1 MMNTHCLL
9 NAEEVSAPSRS
20 SALGA
25 PSMEENTYPQKLLA
39 EMLGTAVL
47 VFIGVGSVP
56 ATLIVGGDAPF
67 TMAQL
72 GMISLAFATAV
83 IAMVYAIG
91 HVSGC
96 QINPAITLAL
106 AVTKKMPWRDVPG
119 YVAAQVAGAVLG
131 ALAIVGVLGKKAVD
145 VGLGIAAYGTGVGAG
160 QAFFAEAVGT
170 FILAFVVFGAV
181 ERRAAGGFA
190 GLAIGLGVFAII
202 IPVAPATSASIN
214 PARTL
219 GPMITG
225 ELFGGTVH
233 WDQLPVYLAA
243 EVIGAIAG
251 GVLYVALNTHRR
263 TATTTPAENRDVE
276 PATAQG
282 ALS

>member
-1 MMNTHCLL
+1 MDD
-9 NAEEVSAPSRS
+9 
-20 SALGA
+20 
-25 PSMEENTYPQKLLA
+25 NTYLQKLLA

-96 QINPAITLAL
+96 HINPAITLAL

-119 YVAAQVAGAVLG
+119 YIAAQVAGALLG

-145 VGLGIAAYGTGVGAG
+145 VGLGIAAYGTGVGPG

-170 FILAFVVFGAV
+170 FILAFVVFGAID
-181 ERRAAGGFA
+181 RRAAGGFA

-202 IPVAPATSASIN
+202 IPVAPATAASIN

-219 GPMITG
+219 GPMLTG
-225 ELFGGTVH
+225 ELFGGTIH
-233 WDQLPVYLAA
+233 WDQLPVYLGA
-243 EVIGAIAG
+243 EVIGAIAA
-251 GVLYVALNTHRR
+251 GVLYTALNARR
-263 TATTTPAENRDVE
+263 KATAITRSENRNVE
-276 PATAQG
+276 PAAAQG
-282 ALS
+282 TLS

>member
-1 MMNTHCLL
+1 
-9 NAEEVSAPSRS
+9 
-20 SALGA
+20 
-25 PSMEENTYPQKLLA
+25 MEENTYPQKLLA

-83 IAMVYAIG
+83 IAMVYSIG
-91 HVSGC
+91 HISGC

-106 AVTKKMPWRDVPG
+106 AATKKMPWRDVPG
-119 YVAAQVAGAVLG
+119 YIAAQVAGAVLG

-160 QAFFAEAVGT
+160 QAFFAEAIGT
-170 FILAFVVFGAV
+170 FLLAFIVFGAID
-181 ERRAAGGFA
+181 RRAPGGFA

-202 IPVAPATSASIN
+202 IPVAPATAASIN

-233 WDQLPVYLAA
+233 WGQLPVYLAA
-243 EVIGAIAG
+243 EVIGAVVAG
-251 GVLYVALNTHRR
+251 LLYVALNK
-263 TATTTPAENRDVE
+263 AVAAVPAEIPAAQ
-276 PATAQG
+276 PATAEG

>member
-1 MMNTHCLL
+1 
-9 NAEEVSAPSRS
+9 
-20 SALGA
+20 
-25 PSMEENTYPQKLLA
+25 MEDNTYRQKLLA

-83 IAMVYAIG
+83 IAMVYSIG
-91 HVSGC
+91 HISGC

-106 AVTKKMPWRDVPG
+106 AATKKMPWRDVPG
-119 YVAAQVAGAVLG
+119 YIAAQVAGAVLG

-160 QAFFAEAVGT
+160 QAFFAEAIGT
-170 FILAFVVFGAV
+170 FLLAFIVFGAID
-181 ERRAAGGFA
+181 RRAPGGFA

-202 IPVAPATSASIN
+202 IPVAPATAASIN

-219 GPMITG
+219 GPMTTG

-233 WDQLPVYLAA
+233 WGQLPVYLAA
-243 EVIGAIAG
+243 EVIGALAAG
-251 GVLYVALNTHRR
+251 FLYVTLNTSRK
-263 TATTTPAENRDVE
+263 AVAATPAEVPVAQ
-276 PATAQG
+276 PATAEG

>member
-1 MMNTHCLL
+1 MQ
-9 NAEEVSAPSRS
+9 
-20 SALGA
+20 
-25 PSMEENTYPQKLLA
+25 ENTYPQKLLA
-39 EMLGTAVL
+39 EMLGTAML

-56 ATLIVGGDAPF
+56 ATLIVNGKAPF
-67 TMAQL
+67 TFADL
-72 GMISLAFATAV
+72 GMISLAFATVV

-91 HVSGC
+91 HISGC

-106 AVTKKMPWRDVPG
+106 AATRKMPWRDVPG

-145 VGLGIAAYGTGVGAG
+145 VGLGIAAYGPQVSAG

-170 FILAFVVFGAV
+170 FMLAFIVFGAID
-181 ERRAAGGFA
+181 RRAAGGFA

-202 IPVAPATSASIN
+202 IPVAPATAASIN

-225 ELFGGTVH
+225 QLFDGTVH
-233 WDQLPVYLAA
+233 WNQLPVYLAA
-243 EVIGAIAG
+243 EVLGAVAAG
-251 GVLYVALNTHRR
+251 FLYVALNARR
-263 TATTTPAENRDVE
+263 GVATVTEAATE
-276 PATAQG
+276 PVAA
-282 ALS
+282 A

>member
-1 MMNTHCLL
+1 
-9 NAEEVSAPSRS
+9 
-20 SALGA
+20 
-25 PSMEENTYPQKLLA
+25 MEENTYPQKLVA
-39 EMLGTAVL
+39 EMLGTAML

-56 ATLIVGGDAPF
+56 ATLIVNGKAPF
-67 TMAQL
+67 TFADL
-72 GMISLAFATAV
+72 GMISLAFATVV

-106 AVTKKMPWRDVPG
+106 AATRKMPWRDVPG

-145 VGLGIAAYGTGVGAG
+145 VGLGIAAYGSGVGAG

-170 FILAFVVFGAV
+170 FMLAFIVFGAID
-181 ERRAAGGFA
+181 RRASGGFA

-202 IPVAPATSASIN
+202 IPVAPATAASIN

-225 ELFGGTVH
+225 QLFGGTVH

-243 EVIGAIAG
+243 EVLGAVAAG
-251 GVLYVALNTHRR
+251 TLYTALNSHR
-263 TATTTPAENRDVE
+263 TATTAGAARNQVAE
-276 PATAQG
+276 PASAEG

>member
-1 MMNTHCLL
+1 
-9 NAEEVSAPSRS
+9 
-20 SALGA
+20 
-25 PSMEENTYPQKLLA
+25 MEENTYPQKLLA

-96 QINPAITLAL
+96 HINPAITLAL
-106 AVTKKMPWRDVPG
+106 AVTKKMPWREVPG

-131 ALAIVGVLGKKAVD
+131 ALAIVGVLGEKAVD
-145 VGLGIAAYGTGVGAG
+145 VGLGIAVFGTGVGAG
-160 QAFFAEAVGT
+160 QAFFAEAIGT
-170 FILAFVVFGAV
+170 FILTFVVFGAID
-181 ERRAAGGFA
+181 RRAAGGFA
-190 GLAIGLGVFAII
+190 GLAIGLGVFAVI
-202 IPVAPATSASIN
+202 IPVAPATGASIN

-243 EVIGAIAG
+243 EVIGAVAAG
-251 GVLYVALNTHRR
+251 VVYTVLNAHRKA
-263 TATTTPAENRDVE
+263 ATTTAAENRDVE
-276 PATAQG
+276 PATVEG

>member
-1 MMNTHCLL
+1 
-9 NAEEVSAPSRS
+9 
-20 SALGA
+20 
-25 PSMEENTYPQKLLA
+25 MEENTYSQKLLA

-56 ATLIVGGDAPF
+56 ATLIVNGDSPF
-67 TMAQL
+67 TFADL

-96 QINPAITLAL
+96 HINPAITLAL
-106 AVTKKMPWRDVPG
+106 AATRKMPWRDVPG
-119 YVAAQVAGAVLG
+119 YIAAQVAGAVLG

-145 VGLGIAAYGTGVGAG
+145 VGLGIAAYGAGVGAG

-170 FILAFVVFGAV
+170 FILALVVFGAID
-181 ERRAAGGFA
+181 RRASGGFA

-202 IPVAPATSASIN
+202 IPVAPATAASIN
-214 PARTL
+214 PARTF
-219 GPMITG
+219 GPMLTG

-233 WDQLPVYLAA
+233 WSQMPVYIAA
-243 EVIGAIAG
+243 EVLGAVAA
-251 GVLYVALNTHRR
+251 GVLYTALNTRR
-263 TATTTPAENRDVE
+263 STAAAPAAGNQLAE
-276 PATAQG
+276 TAS
-282 ALS
+282 A

>member
-1 MMNTHCLL
+1 
-9 NAEEVSAPSRS
+9 
-20 SALGA
+20 
-25 PSMEENTYPQKLLA
+25 MEENSYSQKLVA

-56 ATLIVGGDAPF
+56 ATLIIGGDAPF

-91 HVSGC
+91 HISGC

-106 AVTKKMPWRDVPG
+106 AATKKMPWRDVPG
-119 YVAAQVAGAVLG
+119 YIAAQVAGAVLG

-160 QAFFAEAVGT
+160 QAFFAEAIGT
-170 FILAFVVFGAV
+170 FILAFIVFGAID
-181 ERRAAGGFA
+181 RRAAGGFA

-202 IPVAPATSASIN
+202 IPVAPATAASIN

-225 ELFGGTVH
+225 ELFNGTVH

-243 EVIGAIAG
+243 EVIGAVAA
-251 GVLYVALNTHRR
+251 GVLYTALNAHRKAAAA
-263 TATTTPAENRDVE
+263 TAAENRAAQ
-276 PATAQG
+276 PASAEG